1 MPALRWAGRLDMYR
15 KVPVDLMEG
24 TKRGSTLS
32 LIAVAGMLTLFLL
45 ETSAYFRAR
54 VVTDLV
60 LDRNRDPK
68 VRINFNITMMDL
80 KCEYVVVDVVSVLG
94 TEQNVSSH
102 VTKWHVDGA
111 GVRQRYQGRNKEQH
125 DIAMY
130 DPAVQESMEDLLK
143 DGEDAVSL
151 DPETFRYA
159 LKTYQYLFVDWYAS
173 WCSHCRDLAP
183 TWEILAELMVDVA
196 EDILDAKGHDYSEEE
211 YAHARKVEQPVVV
224 AKIDCVIHQELC
236 MEQQIMAYPTL
247 RLFVD
252 GKRWKGGDYRG
263 SRTLVEMTDWLQQVE
278 DAHKADE
285 GSEANRTSLLAHKAA
300 KEYTGV
306 SVADDEASQ
315 WADKVRRQKQRVH
328 HSWVDTEHP
337 GCQLVG
343 HLLADRVPGHF
354 SIMARSPHHEIE
366 PKSANV
372 SHFVH
377 SLTVGE
383 PVGMAMIEKGSV
395 QVSDTIKKKLS
406 PMNGYAYVNEEL
418 HEAYHHYLKVI
429 TTNIEGL
436 KYGMKDLNAYQI
448 LESSQL
454 SYYRNDMAPEAKF
467 IIDLSPIAVSYRTTR
482 RHWYDYVTSVM
493 AIIGGTFTVVGMLES
508 SIAVAVARRKRY
520 SLK

>member
-1 MPALRWAGRLDMYR
+1 MYR

-224 AKIDCVIHQELC
+224 AKIDCVFHQELC

-285 GSEANRTSLLAHKAA
+285 GSEANRTSLLAHKG
-300 KEYTGV
+300 KV
-306 SVADDEASQ
+306 DLHLNVLCQSVLANYSQ
-315 WADKVRRQKQRVH
+315 RSVRVH
-328 HSWVDTEHP
+328 SDPVQRP
-337 GCQLVG
+337 
-343 HLLADRVPGHF
+343 R
-354 SIMARSPHHEIE
+354 SIPASVWQTTKQVNGRTRSGA
-366 PKSANV
+366 KS
-372 SHFVH
+372 SE
-377 SLTVGE
+377 SITVGSTRNI
-383 PVGMAMIEKGSV
+383 PVVNSL
-395 QVSDTIKKKLS
+395 DTC
-406 PMNGYAYVNEEL
+406 
-418 HEAYHHYLKVI
+418 
-429 TTNIEGL
+429 
-436 KYGMKDLNAYQI
+436 
-448 LESSQL
+448 
-454 SYYRNDMAPEAKF
+454 
-467 IIDLSPIAVSYRTTR
+467 
-482 RHWYDYVTSVM
+482 
-493 AIIGGTFTVVGMLES
+493 
-508 SIAVAVARRKRY
+508 
-520 SLK
+520 